1 MIGQVENLRGVF
13 EGTYRQS
20 QFMAIVR
27 NFLSD
32 PPSGV
37 IRARLTNLVDEG
49 NQGTAT
55 FSDIGERARFVKAML
70 GLLQE
75 ISYNRDDR
83 MGFVEHSKYCV

>member
-1 MIGQVENLRGVF
+1 MIGHVENLRGVF

-37 IRARLTNLVDEG
+37 IRARLTYLVDEG
-49 NQGTAT
+49 NQGTVGS
-55 FSDIGERARFVKAML
+55 FSEIGERARFVKAML
-70 GLLQE
+70 GLL
-75 ISYNRDDR
+75 
-83 MGFVEHSKYCV
+83 